1 LKCLASGFP
10 KPHRGLQS
18 EIEEILC
25 AVGLNLAALHLDQAA
40 RQRQADSL
48 PRSASN
54 DPGVTPSKIPPK
66 KFFTRQTKR
75 GN

>member
-1 LKCLASGFP
+1 MP
-10 KPHRGLQS
+10 Q
-18 EIEEILC
+18 
-25 AVGLNLAALHLDQAA
+25 
-40 RQRQADSL
+40 
-48 PRSASN
+48 SASN